1 MAKRLLSLLLA
12 FLLTAC
18 QGSSVATLA
27 STSTIEPPTA
37 TLAPTDM
44 PKPTAT
50 SEPTEILTT
59 TETPAPVERLVF
71 EEGRS
76 AIFMN
81 SDGSGREEL
90 ILLPPD
96 AIPNRLRA
104 IKPSPDGKHLA
115 FGGFIAVPTATQT
128 YSPLSVIN
136 IASRS
141 ILEVLP
147 EWNSLAGVSWAP
159 DSSAFVIPANRI
171 FIWNVGAQQ
180 LEYVT
185 SYGDLHEHHLYPSWS
200 PDGKFIAFANFR
212 SETNSEP
219 SNYDKENHGA
229 LYLIRPDGSEAQ
241 MLVDRIYLQGWDAF
255 SDLEAS
261 FNIFVWSPDSR
272 WVAYL
277 TGDTTPDIA
286 IVSIETGE
294 TRILAPSPAK
304 DVNPDWSPDGTRIA
318 FVSNRNGKDEIFVVG
333 IDGENLTSLTPNPEF
348 DNFSPVWSPTG
359 SHLAWLTSNIGGA
372 LVYTITVSNAD
383 GTAPMQLGLSISRPA
398 WFPIQEP

>member
-27 STSTIEPPTA
+27 PTPTTEPPTA
-37 TLAPTDM
+37 TLAPTDNT

-50 SEPTEILTT
+50 PEPTEILTPIA
-59 TETPAPVERLVF
+59 TPALVERLVF

-76 AIFMN
+76 AVFIN
-81 SDGSGREEL
+81 SDGSDREEL
-90 ILLPPD
+90 ALLPPD
-96 AIPNRLRA
+96 AIPNHLRA

-115 FGGFIAVPTATQT
+115 FGAFIEVPTASQI

-136 IASRS
+136 IESQS
-141 ILEVLP
+141 TSEVLP

-171 FIWNVGAQQ
+171 FIWNIGAQQ

-185 SYGDLHEHHLYPSWS
+185 SCGDLQEHHLYPSWS

-212 SETNSEP
+212 SETNSGP

-229 LYLIRPDGSEAQ
+229 LCLIRPDGSEAR
-241 MLVDRIYLQGWDAF
+241 MLVDQIYLQGEDPFTNFEAPFNAF
-255 SDLEAS
+255 A
-261 FNIFVWSPDSR
+261 WSPDSR
-272 WVAYL
+272 WIAFL
-277 TGDTTPDIA
+277 IGDTEPDIA
-286 IVSIETGE
+286 IINVETGE

-318 FVSNRNGKDEIFVVG
+318 FASNRSGRDEIFIVSV
-333 IDGENLTSLTPNPEF
+333 DGDDLINITPDAE
-348 DNFSPVWSPTG
+348 
-359 SHLAWLTSNIGGA
+359 
-372 LVYTITVSNAD
+372 
-383 GTAPMQLGLSISRPA
+383 
-398 WFPIQEP
+398 